1 MKDLIPKNRKDGIL
15 ISCPASQAEI
25 IDAPK

>member
-15 ISCPASQAEI
+15 ISCPASQADI